1 MMILE
6 LGGMQLAPLRR
17 SLCSATR
24 MQRGAQVV
32 CFVGNGSRVKVKF
45 VLPKKVAWGQTVG

>member
-1 MMILE
+1 VMILE